1 MSTKTIKVYECDIC
15 HSQFNKASDLSVL
28 VLPATYH
35 ISADNTRSTTLE
47 SIDVCDECRSI
58 LDKIIWDNFAELS
71 STISG
76 IKSVTKYDKEVK
88 KRKTLNEGT

>member
-15 HSQFNKASDLSVL
+15 HSQFSKASELSVL

-35 ISADNTRSTTLE
+35 INDNNTRSTTLE
-47 SIDVCDECRSI
+47 NVDVCDKCRII
-58 LDKIIWDNFAELS
+58 LDKLIWDNFAELS

-76 IKSVTKYDKEVK
+76 VKSVIKYDKEVK
-88 KRKTLNEGT
+88 KRKVLNEGT